1 MKNFLEKDIKLA
13 ELCLRGKDTWSEQD
27 LQFIKNVIKI
37 KKEDTLKRGY

>member
-1 MKNFLEKDIKLA
+1 MKKFSKKDIKLA

-37 KKEDTLKRGY
+37 KKKG